1 MELETYLDRIGYQGP
16 REPTADT
23 LRQLHRA
30 HLLTV
35 AFENLDIQ
43 LGRSIVLS
51 LPLLYDKV
59 VLHW

>member
-16 REPTADT
+16 REPSADA

-51 LPLLYDKV
+51 LPLLYN
-59 VLHW
+59 